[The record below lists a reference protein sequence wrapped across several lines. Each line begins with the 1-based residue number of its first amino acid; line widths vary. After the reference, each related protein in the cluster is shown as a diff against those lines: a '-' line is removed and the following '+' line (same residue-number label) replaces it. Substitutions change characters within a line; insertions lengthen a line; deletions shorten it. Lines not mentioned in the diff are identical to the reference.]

1 MDTWRMSWPARAM
14 RPVEAMAKARAAGAL
29 LALTPN
35 WSSEA
40 EVACRA
46 GRVRDGIGGDLYAL
60 ERDGYAESRC
70 SHTRR
75 RQWRL
80 TERGAAERRDLEA
93 TSASTTEE

>member
-1 MDTWRMSWPARAM
+1 MDTWRKSWPARAM
-14 RPVEAMAKARAAGAL
+14 RPLDTSERAASAL
-29 LALTPN
+29 RALTTA

-46 GRVRDGIGGDLYAL
+46 GRVRDGSGGDLYAL
-60 ERDGYAESRC
+60 ERDGLAESRC

-80 TERGAAERRDLEA
+80 TERGVAERRDLEV